1 MTIAL
6 KGNRPETKR
15 QALKSLK
22 FSADEC
28 SFTWIWEVVKTTRVD
43 LFAVVLIVHW
53 AKVFHLSELDLISHC
68 LESFNLSFMC
78 L

>member
-1 MTIAL
+1 MSAL
-6 KGNRPETKR
+6 
-15 QALKSLK
+15 
-22 FSADEC
+22 
-28 SFTWIWEVVKTTRVD
+28 FTWILEVVKTTRVD